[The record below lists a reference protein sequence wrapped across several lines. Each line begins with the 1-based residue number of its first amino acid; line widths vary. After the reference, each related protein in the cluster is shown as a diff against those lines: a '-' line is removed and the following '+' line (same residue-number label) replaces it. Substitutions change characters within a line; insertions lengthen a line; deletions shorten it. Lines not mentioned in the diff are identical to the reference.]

1 MASGGS
7 SFIATPVAV
16 SAGHSS
22 PVRAMKSAGMK
33 KSSASELLDQ
43 IRQLEVEGQKL
54 RHSNLINL
62 GKDIEESWSDMF
74 EIRFKTLS
82 SDCSMTGIITV
93 FYKSALFCFIEILNI
108 YNFL

>member
-7 SFIATPVAV
+7 SFIATPVAL

-22 PVRAMKSAGMK
+22 PGRAMKSAGMK
-33 KSSASELLDQ
+33 KSSATELLDQ

-62 GKDIEESWSDMF
+62 GKGQRRVVISM
-74 EIRFKTLS
+74 IRH
-82 SDCSMTGIITV
+82 V
-93 FYKSALFCFIEILNI
+93 
-108 YNFL
+108 